1 MVNLSSYMRYYDPKA
16 NYNDNISCL
25 ISQLV
30 ENQVLVTIIIKP
42 ISLYHLISFPKF
54 ATILMT
60 SSTSD
65 SIVLTFEV
73 KKPSYSAPS
82 GTS

>member
-1 MVNLSSYMRYYDPKA
+1 MINLSSYMGHYQGLMRAYDPKA

-25 ISQLV
+25 ISQLI

-54 ATILMT
+54 ATV
-60 SSTSD
+60 S
-65 SIVLTFEV
+65 
-73 KKPSYSAPS
+73 PSPGYPPV
-82 GTS
+82 